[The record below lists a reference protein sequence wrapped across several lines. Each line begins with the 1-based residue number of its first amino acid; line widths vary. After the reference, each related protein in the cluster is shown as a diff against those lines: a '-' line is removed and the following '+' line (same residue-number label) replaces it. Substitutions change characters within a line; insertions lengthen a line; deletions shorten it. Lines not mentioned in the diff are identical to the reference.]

1 MAIYS
6 ENKFSP
12 LQRLTKPATY
22 DMFTDVIISTG
33 CPPPPLPLLP
43 VHSQTDCHFYS
54 WMPPST
60 PVHSQTGLPPPPP
73 QFSHKLTGRPLHPS
87 SLTDWSAKCVLM
99 WIASNSRV
107 CSFDQVAAPL
117 QRFQKKKVKKI
128 VKLSTWVSWIS
139 YCLHRRW
146 WLKYNKALFFI

>member
-1 MAIYS
+1 MS
-6 ENKFSP
+6 
-12 LQRLTKPATY
+12 
-22 DMFTDVIISTG
+22 
-33 CPPPPLPLLP
+33 PPPPP
-43 VHSQTDCHFYS
+43 HSLTDWLSFLQDASLQPCS
-54 WMPPST
+54 LTDW
-60 PVHSQTGLPPPPP
+60 LCRPPPP

-87 SLTDWSAKCVLM
+87 SLTDWSAKCVMM

-146 WLKYNKALFFI
+146 WLKHNKAPFSFKECYKGLTNKRTFTHSLLKF

>member
-1 MAIYS
+1 MAINS

-22 DMFTDVIISTG
+22 EMFIDVIISTG
-33 CPPPPLPLLP
+33 CPPPSPFTHRLTVISTGCLPPTLFTHRLAL
-43 VHSQTDCHFYS
+43 S
-54 WMPPST
+54 PPST
-60 PVHSQTGLPPPPP
+60 PVQSETDWPPPPP
-73 QFSHKLTGRPLHPS
+73 QFTHRLIGKVC
-87 SLTDWSAKCVLM
+87 DDVMM

-146 WLKYNKALFFI
+146 WLKHNKALFFI